1 MTPDSVRLTRTIQA
15 PPEEVYRA
23 WTEPDRLRRWFG
35 PDGFEVLEV
44 ELEARP
50 GGRYRTAVTGPGG
63 LRGSFEGEFR
73 ELVPGQ
79 RIVATWSWVAD
90 PAVAGAEPEVS
101 LLTVTLAEAA
111 QGTTEL
117 TLVHDRV
124 GPAEDPR
131 EVEQG
136 WEEALGKLA
145 SASAGRPSPEDG
157 RKRLEA
163 LIGRWRTEGQTV
175 AGPSEAVV
183 RIYDAASGTYPT
195 HAFDSQGAATT
206 YQLRERDGTWTISG
220 ENERST
226 LVPAADGVTM
236 LASWERSDDGR
247 TWRPWMEIRLA
258 RVAGEGG

>member
-1 MTPDSVRLTRTIQA
+1 MTPDSVRLTRTIHA

-44 ELEARP
+44 E
-50 GGRYRTAVTGPGG
+50 
-63 LRGSFEGEFR
+63 
-73 ELVPGQ
+73 
-79 RIVATWSWVAD
+79 
-90 PAVAGAEPEVS
+90 
-101 LLTVTLAEAA
+101 
-111 QGTTEL
+111 
-117 TLVHDRV
+117 
-124 GPAEDPR
+124 
-131 EVEQG
+131 QG

-145 SASAGRPSPEDG
+145 SASAGRPSSEDG

-175 AGPSEAVV
+175 AGPSEAAV
-183 RIYDAASGTYPT
+183 RIAGTDTYEWLGGGFFVVHRVDVRFGDDHVEAIEVIGYDAASRTYPT

-206 YQLRERDGTWTISG
+206 YHLRERDGTWTISG

-236 LASWERSDDGR
+236 RASWERSDDGR